1 MLVTT
6 TETVVGKRVVRTLGL
21 ATGAVTRSPGL
32 LRGITAFIKNVLG
45 GEVEEYTRTIAQA
58 REQALDRM
66 KEHARSLGG
75 NAIISS
81 RFASAEVASW
91 AAEIVAYGTA
101 VVLEDEAP
109 NPVSEPGPEKL
120 R

>member
-6 TETVVGKRVVRTLGL
+6 TETVTGKRIVRNLGL
-21 ATGAVTRSPGL
+21 ATGTVTRSPGL
-32 LRGITAFIKNVLG
+32 LRGIVAFIKNLLG
-45 GEVEEYTRTIAQA
+45 GEVDEYTRTIAQA

-66 KEHARSLGG
+66 KDHARSLGA
-75 NAIISS
+75 NAIVSA

-101 VVLEDEAP
+101 VVIEDDTP
-109 NPVSEPGPEKL
+109 
-120 R
+120 